1 MPVGNLIFGVLEP
14 KKLHFLQIKNIDNMC
29 FITYNIGEDKLKELV
44 KLFEI
49 EYYEKSDGTYPA
61 EEFILLQDIKMQT
74 KLFRL
79 LELLELKGNEL
90 REPYSKSLSD
100 GIFEIRAIQG
110 NNITRV
116 LYFFVVGKKIILT
129 NGFVKKTQ
137 KTPENEIALAKKY
150 RKDYELRK
158 GNL

>member
-1 MPVGNLIFGVLEP
+1 
-14 KKLHFLQIKNIDNMC
+14 MC
-29 FITYNIGEDKLKELV
+29 FITYNMSGVKSKELV
-44 KLFEI
+44 KLFEV

-61 EEFILLQDIKMQT
+61 EEFILSQDIKMQT

-116 LYFFVVGKKIILT
+116 LYFFVVDKKIILT

-137 KTPENEIALAKKY
+137 KTPENEIVLAKKY

>member
-1 MPVGNLIFGVLEP
+1 MR
-14 KKLHFLQIKNIDNMC
+14 
-29 FITYNIGEDKLKELV
+29 
-44 KLFEI
+44 
-49 EYYEKSDGTYPA
+49 A
-61 EEFILLQDIKMQT
+61 

-79 LELLELKGNEL
+79 LELLELKGNDL

-116 LYFFVVGKKIILT
+116 LYFFVVGKKVILT

-137 KTPENEIALAKKY
+137 KTPESEIELAKKY
-150 RKDYELRK
+150 RTDYETRK

>member
-1 MPVGNLIFGVLEP
+1 
-14 KKLHFLQIKNIDNMC
+14 MC
-29 FITYNIGEDKLKELV
+29 FITYNIIEFKSKELV
-44 KLFEI
+44 KLFEV

-61 EEFILLQDIKMQT
+61 EEFILSQDIKMQT

-90 REPYSKSLSD
+90 REPYSKSLAD

-116 LYFFVVGKKIILT
+116 LYFFVVDKKIILT

-137 KTPENEIALAKKY
+137 KTPENEIVLAKKY

>member
-1 MPVGNLIFGVLEP
+1 
-14 KKLHFLQIKNIDNMC
+14 MC
-29 FITYNIGEDKLKELV
+29 FITYNISEVKSKELV
-44 KLFEI
+44 KLFEV

-61 EEFILLQDIKMQT
+61 EEFILSQDIKMQT

-116 LYFFVVGKKIILT
+116 LYFFVVDKKIILT

-137 KTPENEIALAKKY
+137 KTPDSEITLAKKY
-150 RKDYELRK
+150 RADYELRK

>member
-1 MPVGNLIFGVLEP
+1 
-14 KKLHFLQIKNIDNMC
+14 MC
-29 FITYNIGEDKLKELV
+29 FITYNISEDKSKELV
-44 KLFEI
+44 KLFEV
-49 EYYEKSDGTYPA
+49 EYYKKSDGTYPA
-61 EEFILLQDIKMQT
+61 EEFILSQDIKMQT

-150 RKDYELRK
+150 RADYELRK

>member
-1 MPVGNLIFGVLEP
+1 M
-14 KKLHFLQIKNIDNMC
+14 
-29 FITYNIGEDKLKELV
+29 
-44 KLFEI
+44 FEV
-49 EYYEKSDGTYPA
+49 EYYEKSDGTHPA
-61 EEFILLQDIKMQT
+61 EEFILSQDVKMKT

-100 GIFEIRAIQG
+100 GIFEIRANQG

-137 KTPENEIALAKKY
+137 KTPENEIELAKKY
-150 RKDYELRK
+150 REDYERRRE
-158 GNL
+158 NL

>member
-1 MPVGNLIFGVLEP
+1 
-14 KKLHFLQIKNIDNMC
+14 MC
-29 FITYNIGEDKLKELV
+29 FITYNIGEVKSKELV
-44 KLFEI
+44 KLFEV

-61 EEFILLQDIKMQT
+61 EEFILSQDIKMQT

-116 LYFFVVGKKIILT
+116 LYFFVVDKKIILT

-137 KTPENEIALAKKY
+137 KTPENEIVLAKKY

>member
-1 MPVGNLIFGVLEP
+1 
-14 KKLHFLQIKNIDNMC
+14 MC
-29 FITYNIGEDKLKELV
+29 FITYNINEVKSKELL
-44 KLFEI
+44 KLFEV

-61 EEFILLQDIKMQT
+61 EEFILSQDIKMQT

-116 LYFFVVGKKIILT
+116 LYFFVVDKKIILT

-137 KTPENEIALAKKY
+137 KTPENEIVLAKKY

-158 GNL
+158 GNI

>member
-1 MPVGNLIFGVLEP
+1 
-14 KKLHFLQIKNIDNMC
+14 MC
-29 FITYNIGEDKLKELV
+29 FITYNISEVKSKELV
-44 KLFEI
+44 KLFEV

-61 EEFILLQDIKMQT
+61 EEFILSQDIKMQT

-116 LYFFVVGKKIILT
+116 LYFFVVDKKIILT

-137 KTPENEIALAKKY
+137 KTPENEIVLAKKY
-150 RKDYELRK
+150 REDYERRK
-158 GNL
+158 ENV

>member
-1 MPVGNLIFGVLEP
+1 
-14 KKLHFLQIKNIDNMC
+14 MC
-29 FITYNIGEDKLKELV
+29 FITYNISEDKSKELV
-44 KLFEI
+44 ILFEV

-61 EEFILLQDIKMQT
+61 EEFILSQDIKMQT

-137 KTPENEIALAKKY
+137 KTPDSEITLAKKY
-150 RKDYELRK
+150 RADYELRK

>member
-1 MPVGNLIFGVLEP
+1 
-14 KKLHFLQIKNIDNMC
+14 MC
-29 FITYNIGEDKLKELV
+29 FITYNISEVKSKELV
-44 KLFEI
+44 KLFEV

-61 EEFILLQDIKMQT
+61 EEFILSQDIKMQT

-100 GIFEIRAIQG
+100 GIFEIRAIHG

-116 LYFFVVGKKIILT
+116 LYFFVVDKKIILT

-137 KTPENEIALAKKY
+137 KTPENEIVLAKKY

>member
-1 MPVGNLIFGVLEP
+1 M
-14 KKLHFLQIKNIDNMC
+14 
-29 FITYNIGEDKLKELV
+29 
-44 KLFEI
+44 FEV
-49 EYYEKSDGTYPA
+49 EFYEKSDGTYPA
-61 EEFILLQDIKMQT
+61 EEFILSQDVKMRA

-79 LELLELKGNEL
+79 LELLELKGHEL

-116 LYFFVVGKKIILT
+116 LYFFVVWKKIILT

-137 KTPENEIALAKKY
+137 KKTPENEIRLAKKY
-150 RKDYELRK
+150 REDYKRRRE
-158 GNL
+158 NL

>member
-1 MPVGNLIFGVLEP
+1 
-14 KKLHFLQIKNIDNMC
+14 MC
-29 FITYNIGEDKLKELV
+29 FITYNISEVKSKELV
-44 KLFEI
+44 KLFEV

-61 EEFILLQDIKMQT
+61 EEFILSQDIKMQT

-110 NNITRV
+110 NHITRV

-137 KTPENEIALAKKY
+137 KTPENEIVLAKKY

>member
-1 MPVGNLIFGVLEP
+1 
-14 KKLHFLQIKNIDNMC
+14 MC
-29 FITYNIGEDKLKELV
+29 FITYNISEVKSKESV
-44 KLFEI
+44 KLFEV

-61 EEFILLQDIKMQT
+61 EEFILSQDIKMQT

-116 LYFFVVGKKIILT
+116 LYFFVVDKKIILT
-129 NGFVKKTQ
+129 NGFVKKTR
-137 KTPENEIALAKKY
+137 KTPENEIVLSKKY

>member
-1 MPVGNLIFGVLEP
+1 MSGV
-14 KKLHFLQIKNIDNMC
+14 KS
-29 FITYNIGEDKLKELV
+29 KELV
-44 KLFEI
+44 KLFEV

-61 EEFILLQDIKMQT
+61 EEFILSQDIKMQT

-116 LYFFVVGKKIILT
+116 LYFFVVDKKIILT

-137 KTPENEIALAKKY
+137 KTPENEIVLAKKY